1 MDLDSRS
8 TEDPLDLL
16 EKITSQGKC
25 EDAICVNDLEAPAF
39 SKLPE
44 LQELKD
50 KLRGAGTTGVSSVFM
65 SGSGSTIVQVGS
77 DVVPEFVQADEALFR
92 SPARLITRK
101 RGEWY
106 KPSGLWKK

>member
-1 MDLDSRS
+1 M
-8 TEDPLDLL
+8 
-16 EKITSQGKC
+16 
-25 EDAICVNDLEAPAF
+25 
-39 SKLPE
+39 
-44 LQELKD
+44 
-50 KLRGAGTTGVSSVFM
+50 SSVFM

-77 DVVPEFVQADEALFR
+77 DVVPEFVREDEALFR

>member
-1 MDLDSRS
+1 MQ
-8 TEDPLDLL
+8 
-16 EKITSQGKC
+16 KITSQGKC

-44 LQELKD
+44 LQALKD
-50 KLRGAGTTGVSSVFM
+50 KLRGAGTSGVSSVFM

-77 DVVPEFVQADEALFR
+77 DVVPEFVREDEALFR